1 MHALARSHFQ
11 PLLGEISEHLRM
23 FWPVGLFGQRC
34 GSAALAC
41 IPASDLTEVRL
52 LCLVI
57 VLGLDL
63 LLLLHRWLLA
73 LR

>member
-1 MHALARSHFQ
+1 MFCRSAFSANSVQSSALPR
-11 PLLGEISEHLRM
+11 
-23 FWPVGLFGQRC
+23 QRG

-41 IPASDLTEVRL
+41 IPSSDPTEARL
-52 LCLVI
+52 FCLVI